1 MEIERLYK
9 VPEQWIRIFE
19 YDQCKYDLIM
29 HVEKIC
35 NIVDSKIIIDDNVLL
50 GEINKLKNEEFGVDG
65 NIFLVYYKYFIVL
78 GGNNYCQKYFGQWD
92 YFSLNEWMIKELLE

>member
-9 VPEQWIRIFE
+9 VPGRWREIFE
-19 YDQCKYDLIM
+19 YDQCEYDLIM

-35 NIVDSKIIIDDNVLL
+35 NIVDNKIIIDDNVLW
-50 GEINKLKNEEFGVDG
+50 EKINKLKNEEFGIYG

-78 GGNNYCQKYFGQWD
+78 DWNNYDQKYYNQWD
-92 YFSLNEWMIKELLE
+92 YFSLNEWIIKELLE